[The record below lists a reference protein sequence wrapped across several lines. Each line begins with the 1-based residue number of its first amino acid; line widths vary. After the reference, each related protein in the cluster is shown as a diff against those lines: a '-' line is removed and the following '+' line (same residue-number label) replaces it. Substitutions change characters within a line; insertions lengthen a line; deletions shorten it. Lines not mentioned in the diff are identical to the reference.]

1 MDRTAAQAG
10 SPGFTVATR
19 KIAAR
24 VNGVAIG

>member
-1 MDRTAAQAG
+1 MDRTAANAG
-10 SPGFTVATR
+10 SSGRMVTTR